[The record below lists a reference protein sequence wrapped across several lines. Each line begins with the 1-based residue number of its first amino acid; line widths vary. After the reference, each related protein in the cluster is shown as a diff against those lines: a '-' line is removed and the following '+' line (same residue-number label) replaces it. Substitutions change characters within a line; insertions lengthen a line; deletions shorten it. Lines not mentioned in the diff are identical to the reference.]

1 MAKNTMSNDEI
12 LQNMKQQG
20 WKQRPKTI
28 DELAVSLEIMQ
39 VTFADL
45 DNVPVWASLTPG
57 HKLFLDI
64 AQRIYDL
71 EKKVG

>member
-1 MAKNTMSNDEI
+1 MSNDEI

-20 WKQRPKTI
+20 WKQRPTTI
-28 DELAVSLEIMQ
+28 EELAISLEIMR

-45 DNVPVWASLTPG
+45 DNVPFWASLTPG

-64 AQRIYDL
+64 ALRIYNL
-71 EKKVG
+71 QKKSGNHHA